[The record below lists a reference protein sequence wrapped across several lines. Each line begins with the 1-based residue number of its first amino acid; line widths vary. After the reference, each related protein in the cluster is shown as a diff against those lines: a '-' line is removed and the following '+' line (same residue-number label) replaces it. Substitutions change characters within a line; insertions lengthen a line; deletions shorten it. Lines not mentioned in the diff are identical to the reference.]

1 MNKKL
6 NWLVVGSSGGIGSS
20 CVRFLQ
26 QHDHVVTGINRPQL
40 DLEDFDS
47 VMSFDL
53 SCYDVVINAVG
64 HTKGTYQGFLRN
76 HYKNI
81 ISQINTNMIG
91 NLLLAKNYATT
102 RLSGRYVWISSS
114 VLDSARP
121 FHSVYGGSK
130 AGSKFTLDLVQQEA
144 THINFTEVKVGL
156 VKTKFRY
163 HNYCGTRTQEQVDQE
178 YNQNNA
184 LDPNFVAQQIIK
196 SVLDNQTF
204 VNIA

>member
-1 MNKKL
+1 MNNKL
-6 NWLVVGSSGGIGSS
+6 NWLVVGSSGGIGKA
-20 CVRFLQ
+20 CVKFLQ
-26 QHDHVVTGINRPQL
+26 QHDHAVTGIDRSCL

-47 VMSFDL
+47 VMAFDL
-53 SCYDVVINAVG
+53 TSYDVVINAVG
-64 HTKGTYQGFLRN
+64 HTKGTYQGFLGNNYR
-76 HYKNI
+76 NI

-121 FHSVYGGSK
+121 FHGVYGSSK
-130 AGSKFTLDLVQQEA
+130 AGSKFALDLVRQEA
-144 THINFTEVKVGL
+144 THIDITEVKVGL

-178 YNQNNA
+178 YAQNNA
-184 LDPNFVAQQIIK
+184 RDPDTVAEQIIK
-196 SVLDNQTF
+196 SVMDNQSF
-204 VNIA
+204 VNIT